1 MSETPVSAAAVA
13 EDISEAGVPGRVGRY
28 RWAICALLFFAIT
41 INYVDRQIVGVLK
54 PLLEKEFDWSESD
67 YANIVL
73 GFQGA
78 YAIGLL
84 VFGRVMDRV
93 GTRWGM
99 GLAIGIWSIAA
110 MAHAGASSVFHFIV
124 ARVALGLGEAG
135 GFPGA
140 VKAVAEWFPK
150 RERALATGIFNA
162 GANVG
167 ALVTPILVP
176 IMVLAWGWRS
186 AFLITGLSGFVLLA
200 VWLTIYRR
208 PREQPRVGAAELAY
222 IESDPVDPPGR
233 LAWGE
238 ALRRR
243 EAWAFIVGKFLTDPV
258 WWLFLFW
265 LPDFFAKTYGLTL
278 LPQGGGI
285 FVTFGPALVAVY
297 LLADIGSV
305 GGGWLSS
312 HLIKRGWSVNAGRK
326 TAMLICALCVT
337 PVSLA
342 VFIDSLPVAIVI
354 IGLAAAAHQG
364 WSANLFT
371 LTSDLFPRKAVATIV
386 GLGGFAGAIG
396 GMFIAKFAGWTL
408 DATGSYVPL
417 LLFAGVTYLV
427 ALGIIHLLTPRLE
440 PVRFEPS

>member
-1 MSETPVSAAAVA
+1 MSAAPSDSAP
-13 EDISEAGVPGRVGRY
+13 ERVGRY

-41 INYVDRQIVGVLK
+41 INYIDRQVVGVLK
-54 PLLEKEFDWSESD
+54 PLLEEEFGWSESD

-73 GFQGA
+73 AFQAA
-78 YAIGLL
+78 YALGLL
-84 VFGRVMDRV
+84 VVGRMMDKV
-93 GTRWGM
+93 GTRWGLSVAIAVWS
-99 GLAIGIWSIAA
+99 LAAA
-110 MAHAGASSVFHFIV
+110 AHAGASSVFHFV
-124 ARVALGLGEAG
+124 AARFALGLGEAG

-140 VKAVAEWFPK
+140 VKAVSEWFPK
-150 RERALATGIFNA
+150 RERAFATGLFNA

-167 ALVTPILVP
+167 ALLTPILVP
-176 IMVLAWGWRS
+176 LIVLAWGWRA

-200 VWLTIYRR
+200 FWIWIYRT
-208 PREQPRVGAAELAY
+208 PRRHAKIGAAELAL
-222 IESDPVDPPGR
+222 IESDPADPPGR
-233 LAWGE
+233 ITWGQ

-243 EAWAFIVGKFLTDPV
+243 EAWAFIFGKFLTDPV

-265 LPDFFAKTYGLTL
+265 LPDFFAKTHGLTL

-297 LLADIGSV
+297 LLADVGSV

-312 HLIKRGWSVNAGRK
+312 RLIGRGWSVNAGRK
-326 TAMLICALCVT
+326 TAMLVCALCVT
-337 PVSLA
+337 PVSVA
-342 VFIDSLPVAIVI
+342 AFIDSLPLAIAI

-371 LTSDLFPRKAVATIV
+371 LTSDLFPRHAVATIV

-417 LLFAGVTYLV
+417 LLFAGVTYLI
-427 ALGIIHLLTPRLE
+427 ALAIIHLLTPRLD
-440 PVRFEPS
+440 PVPFGPAAA

>member
-1 MSETPVSAAAVA
+1 MTDAATIEQGEPA
-13 EDISEAGVPGRVGRY
+13 GRVGRY

-54 PLLEKEFDWSESD
+54 PMLEVEFGWSEND

-73 GFQGA
+73 GFQTA

-84 VFGRVMDRV
+84 LVGRMMDAV
-93 GTRWGM
+93 GTRWG
-99 GLAIGIWSIAA
+99 LSIAIGLWSVAA
-110 MAHAGASSVFHFIV
+110 MAHAGASNVFQFV
-124 ARVALGLGEAG
+124 AARFALGLGESG

-140 VKAVAEWFPK
+140 VKAVSEWFPK
-150 RERALATGIFNA
+150 RERAFATGLFNA

-176 IMVLAWGWRS
+176 ILVLAWGWRA
-186 AFLITGLSGFVLLA
+186 AFLITGISGFVLLA
-200 VWLTIYRR
+200 LWLWIYRH
-208 PREQPRVGAAELAY
+208 PREHARISATELAH
-222 IESDPVDPPGR
+222 IESDPADPPGR
-233 LAWGE
+233 VSWGT
-238 ALRRR
+238 ALRSRQ
-243 EAWAFIVGKFLTDPV
+243 AWAFIVGKFMTDPV

-265 LPDFFAKTYGLTL
+265 LPDFFAKTHGLTL

-297 LLADIGSV
+297 LLADVGSI

-312 HLIKRGWSVNAGRK
+312 WLIKRGWTVNAGRK
-326 TAMLICALCVT
+326 TAMLVCALCVT
-337 PVSLA
+337 PVSVA
-342 VFIDSLPVAIVI
+342 AFVDSLPIAIAI

-371 LTSDLFPRKAVATIV
+371 LTSDLFPSRAVATVV
-386 GLGGFAGAIG
+386 GLGGFAGAVG

-408 DATGSYVPL
+408 EATGSYLPL

-427 ALGIIHLLTPRLE
+427 ALGIIHLLVPRLE
-440 PVRFEPS
+440 PAALPAETGTQS

>member
-1 MSETPVSAAAVA
+1 MSTAPAASPP
-13 EDISEAGVPGRVGRY
+13 ERVGRF

-41 INYVDRQIVGVLK
+41 INYIDRQVVGVLK
-54 PLLEKEFDWSESD
+54 PLLEDEFGWSESD

-73 GFQGA
+73 AFQAA
-78 YAIGLL
+78 YALGLL
-84 VFGRVMDRV
+84 VVGRMMDKV
-93 GTRWGM
+93 GTRWG
-99 GLAIGIWSIAA
+99 LSIAIGVWSLAA
-110 MAHAGASSVFHFIV
+110 MAHAGASSVFQFIA
-124 ARVALGLGEAG
+124 ARFALGLGEAG

-140 VKAVAEWFPK
+140 VKAVSEWFPR
-150 RERALATGIFNA
+150 RERAFATGLFNA

-167 ALVTPILVP
+167 ALLTPILVP
-176 IMVLAWGWRS
+176 LIVLAWGWRA

-200 VWLTIYRR
+200 FWIWIYRT
-208 PREQPRVGAAELAY
+208 PREHAKIGAAELAL
-222 IESDPVDPPGR
+222 IESDPADPPGR
-233 LAWGE
+233 VTWGQ
-238 ALRRR
+238 ALKRR

-265 LPDFFAKTYGLTL
+265 LPDFFAKTHGLTL

-297 LLADIGSV
+297 LLADVGSV

-312 HLIKRGWSVNAGRK
+312 RLIRRGWSVNAGRK
-326 TAMLICALCVT
+326 TAMLVCALCVT
-337 PVSLA
+337 PVSFAAFL
-342 VFIDSLPVAIVI
+342 DSLPVAIAI

-371 LTSDLFPRKAVATIV
+371 LTSDLFPRHAVATIV

-408 DATGSYVPL
+408 DATGSYLPL

-440 PVRFEPS
+440 PVHLGPDPA

>member
-1 MSETPVSAAAVA
+1 MSAAPSDSAP
-13 EDISEAGVPGRVGRY
+13 ERVGRY

-41 INYVDRQIVGVLK
+41 INYIDRQVVGVLK
-54 PLLEKEFDWSESD
+54 PLLEEEFGWSESD

-73 GFQGA
+73 AFQAA
-78 YAIGLL
+78 YALGLL
-84 VFGRVMDRV
+84 VVGRMMDKV
-93 GTRWGM
+93 GTRWG
-99 GLAIGIWSIAA
+99 LSVAIAVWSLAA
-110 MAHAGASSVFHFIV
+110 MAHAGASSVFHFV
-124 ARVALGLGEAG
+124 AARFALGLGEAG

-140 VKAVAEWFPK
+140 VKAVSEWFPK
-150 RERALATGIFNA
+150 RERAFATGLFNA

-167 ALVTPILVP
+167 ALLTPILVP
-176 IMVLAWGWRS
+176 LIVLAWGWRA

-200 VWLTIYRR
+200 FWIWIYRT
-208 PREQPRVGAAELAY
+208 PRQHARIGAAELAL
-222 IESDPVDPPGR
+222 IESDPADPPGR
-233 LAWGE
+233 ITWGQ

-243 EAWAFIVGKFLTDPV
+243 EAWAFILGKFLTDPV

-265 LPDFFAKTYGLTL
+265 LPDFFAKTHGLTL

-297 LLADIGSV
+297 LLADVGSV

-312 HLIKRGWSVNAGRK
+312 RLIGRGWSVNAGRK
-326 TAMLICALCVT
+326 TAMLVCALCVT
-337 PVSLA
+337 PVSVA
-342 VFIDSLPVAIVI
+342 AFIDSLPLAIAI

-371 LTSDLFPRKAVATIV
+371 LTSDLFPRHAVATIV

-417 LLFAGVTYLV
+417 LLFAGVTYLI
-427 ALGIIHLLTPRLE
+427 ALAIIHLLTPRLD
-440 PVRFEPS
+440 PVPFGPAAA

>member
-1 MSETPVSAAAVA
+1 MTDVAAAS
-13 EDISEAGVPGRVGRY
+13 DAGAGGRIGRY
-28 RWAICALLFFAIT
+28 RWGICALLFFAIT

-54 PLLEKEFDWSESD
+54 PLLEEEFGWSEND
-67 YANIVL
+67 YANIVVA
-73 GFQGA
+73 FQTA

-84 VFGRVMDRV
+84 LVGRLIDAL

-99 GLAIGIWSIAA
+99 TLAIGLWSVAA
-110 MAHAGASSVFHFIV
+110 AAHAGASSVFHFV
-124 ARVALGLGEAG
+124 AARFALGLGEAG

-140 VKAVAEWFPK
+140 IKAVSEWFPK
-150 RERALATGIFNA
+150 RERAFATGLFNA

-176 IMVLAWGWRS
+176 LLVLAWGWRA
-186 AFLITGLSGFVLLA
+186 AFLITGASGLVLLA
-200 VWLTIYRR
+200 FWIIVYRL
-208 PREQPRVGAAELAY
+208 PREHKRIGAAELAY
-222 IESDPVDPPGR
+222 IESDPADPPGR
-233 LAWGE
+233 VSWTV
-238 ALRRR
+238 ALKSRQ
-243 EAWAFIVGKFLTDPV
+243 AWAFIVGKFLTDPV

-265 LPDFFAKTYGLTL
+265 LPDFFARTHGLTL

-297 LLADIGSV
+297 LLADVGSI

-312 HLIKRGWSVNAGRK
+312 RLIKRGWSVNAGRK
-326 TAMLICALCVT
+326 TAMLVCALCVT
-337 PVSLA
+337 PVSVA
-342 VFIDSLPVAIVI
+342 AFADSLPIAVAI

-371 LTSDLFPRKAVATIV
+371 LTSDLFPRRAVATVV
-386 GLGGFAGAIG
+386 GLGGFAGAVG

-408 DATGSYVPL
+408 EATGSYIPL

-427 ALGIIHLLTPRLE
+427 ALGIIHLLVPRLE
-440 PVRFEPS
+440 PAALPAETGPQS

>member
-1 MSETPVSAAAVA
+1 MTDAGASQEGAA
-13 EDISEAGVPGRVGRY
+13 GGRVGRY

-54 PLLEKEFDWSESD
+54 PLLEIEFGWTEND
-67 YANIVL
+67 YANIVV
-73 GFQGA
+73 GFQTA

-84 VFGRVMDRV
+84 LVGRMMDAV

-99 GLAIGIWSIAA
+99 SIAIGVWSLAA
-110 MAHAGASSVFHFIV
+110 MAHAGASSVFQFV
-124 ARVALGLGEAG
+124 AARFALGLGEAG

-140 VKAVAEWFPK
+140 VKAVSEWFPK
-150 RERALATGIFNA
+150 RERAFATGLFNA

-176 IMVLAWGWRS
+176 VLVLAWGWRA
-186 AFLITGLSGFVLLA
+186 AFLITGISGFILLA
-200 VWLTIYRR
+200 FWLWIYRR
-208 PREQPRVGAAELAY
+208 PREHARIGAAELAY
-222 IESDPVDPPGR
+222 IESDPADAPGR
-233 LAWGE
+233 VSWGT
-238 ALRRR
+238 ALKSRQ
-243 EAWAFIVGKFLTDPV
+243 AWAFIVGKFMTDPV

-265 LPDFFAKTYGLTL
+265 LPDFFAKTHGLTL

-312 HLIKRGWSVNAGRK
+312 WLIKRGWTVNAGRK
-326 TAMLICALCVT
+326 TAMLVCAICVT
-337 PVSLA
+337 PVSVA
-342 VFIDSLPVAIVI
+342 AFVDSLPVAIAI

-371 LTSDLFPRKAVATIV
+371 LTSDMFPRRAVGTIM
-386 GLGGFAGAIG
+386 GLGGFAGAVG

-408 DATGSYVPL
+408 EATGSYIPL

-427 ALGIIHLLTPRLE
+427 ALGIIHLLVPRLE
-440 PVRFEPS
+440 PAALPAEAGPQS